1 MKVEMRRMMT
11 LDIVVSDWVMEILTL
26 RIRIRVGSDQSEQVK
41 IKEYTQ
47 FSTTG
52 HQCV

>member
-1 MKVEMRRMMT
+1 MKVEMRQMMT
-11 LDIVVSDWVMEILTL
+11 RDCCDWVMEILTL
-26 RIRIRVGSDQSEQVK
+26 RIRIRVGSDQSDQVK